1 MIKFIELTLIS
12 GTPIAINVDGI
23 NSFARSKEYTNIYM
37 MGDDEPCSVKET
49 YSEILSK
56 IKEITK

>member
-23 NSFARSKEYTNIYM
+23 SSLVGNNEYTNICI
-37 MGDDEPCSVKET
+37 MGDDEPYSVKET
-49 YSEILSK
+49 YSDILSK